1 MVNVRLDGT
10 RVAILATHGFEQ
22 SELVE
27 PRKALEEA
35 GAETEIIAP
44 KPGTVRGWK
53 MKNWGDEISVGL
65 ELNDANPKD
74 YDALVLPGGVIN
86 ADALRLQPKAVA
98 FVKDLFAAGKPVAA
112 ICHGPWLLVESG
124 NARGLRMTSWPS
136 LKADLTNAG
145 AHWVDEQVVVD
156 HQLITSRRPDDIPA
170 FNREIL
176 RVFSQSRSQS
186 IDRNAQAAKAV

>member
-186 IDRNAQAAKAV
+186 IDRNAHAAKAV